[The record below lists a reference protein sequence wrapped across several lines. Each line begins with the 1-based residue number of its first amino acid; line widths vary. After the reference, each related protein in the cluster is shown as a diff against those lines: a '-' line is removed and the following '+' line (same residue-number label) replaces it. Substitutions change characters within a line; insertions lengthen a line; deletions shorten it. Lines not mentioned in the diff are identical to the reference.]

1 MDTREDRIRQRAYE
15 LWEQSG
21 HGGTPEDHWYQAER
35 EFGSD
40 GRDAATVE
48 DAPPAAAVAAA
59 GAANEGA
66 APRPSRSRKRQ
77 AG

>member
-35 EFGSD
+35 EIGSD
-40 GRDAATVE
+40 DRGATTVE

-59 GAANEGA
+59 EAANEGA